1 MRFPNSNRSRL
12 TLSKPK
18 FSLKQ
23 RMVNK
28 IECLRTYLGDSNESK
43 KDERSAF
50 VFLERR
56 IWLFNAFLF
65 GVTVVVSFACSP
77 TKRIAKATTGINDAA
92 TSSKSRFALI
102 HDEAST
108 ASPNIPL
115 IKEEAVGGQGEQDYI
130 LSMTRQVHEALPSVE
145 DQVPAWMNTLQYGI
159 IVVVIVAV
167 AWILWYTGIGS
178 LIKGLLGF
186 IPKAKRREAD
196 LATMV
201 LDDDNPATI
210 RELIAARRASDPE
223 FDKAYERAHRKAVAK
238 D

>member
-1 MRFPNSNRSRL
+1 L
-12 TLSKPK
+12 
-18 FSLKQ
+18 
-23 RMVNK
+23 
-28 IECLRTYLGDSNESK
+28 K
-43 KDERSAF
+43 KDEQDAF
-50 VFLERR
+50 LFLERR
-56 IWLFNAFLF
+56 IWFLNSIIFGITAF
-65 GVTVVVSFACSP
+65 VSFACSP

-92 TSSKSRFALI
+92 TSSKNRFSNI
-102 HDEAST
+102 YDEAST
-108 ASPNIPL
+108 SSPNIPL

-159 IVVVIVAV
+159 IVVGIVAV

-178 LIKGLLGF
+178 IIKRLLGF

-201 LDDDNPATI
+201 LDKNNPATI
-210 RELIAARRASDPE
+210 REFIAARRASDPE

>member
-1 MRFPNSNRSRL
+1 MTSQNSKQSHQ

-18 FSLKQ
+18 SCLKQ
-23 RMVNK
+23 RMANK
-28 IECLRTYLGDSNESK
+28 IECLRIFYEGSKESNQIS
-43 KDERSAF
+43 DEEAF
-50 VFLERR
+50 VLLARR
-56 IWLFNAFLF
+56 AGTIVFI
-65 GVTVVVSFACSP
+65 TIVVFALFACSP

-102 HDEAST
+102 QDEAT
-108 ASPNIPL
+108 NETPNLPL
-115 IKEEAVGGQGEQDYI
+115 IKNEAVGGLKEQDYI

-159 IVVVIVAV
+159 IVAGIIAV

-186 IPKAKRREAD
+186 IPKAKRREAS
-196 LATMV
+196 LAARV
-201 LDDDNPATI
+201 LDDNNPATM

-223 FDKAYERAHRKAVAK
+223 FDKAYEQAHREAVEK
-238 D
+238 N